1 MFCLIHRRI
10 ASACPP
16 VLAAHRNTTPAF
28 LDHHSSWLHGSLH
41 WPARSSAKSQCPCLG
56 ADCWCRLLFTV
67 AVSSQRITISNRNR
81 GEIKSVSLKSLE
93 NNGIQPFA
101 PFEPFK
107 YLTRVTHC
115 AVQGH
120 VYTTWCTL
128 RCTQLVIIE
137 QRRCWSILMPE
148 SSFCLVLVLNTAS
161 LPRSGSTI
169 FSIQIKFRLIIM
181 SPADYCSCQCT
192 LSTVS
197 TPNCSRC
204 SCHKHPMLN
213 LSPCLLSPCPQLSV
227 IKVNSSCILRFFIR
241 KCRQYVQFT
250 NKQFIL
256 PKSGLMDNL
265 WT

>member
-1 MFCLIHRRI
+1 MSVSAALQHCSCSGAGGCLFRIDYEGSRAELGGDKRWSVPMSDDQRSSGPGNRYNHRRSFCAHLSGVHRSFRNLSLLIGQLKLDNTFLLMFCLIHRRI

-93 NNGIQPFA
+93 NNGIQFFA

-107 YLTRVTHC
+107 YLTRSTHC

-120 VYTTWCTL
+120 VYTT
-128 RCTQLVIIE
+128 
-137 QRRCWSILMPE
+137 
-148 SSFCLVLVLNTAS
+148 
-161 LPRSGSTI
+161 
-169 FSIQIKFRLIIM
+169 
-181 SPADYCSCQCT
+181 
-192 LSTVS
+192 
-197 TPNCSRC
+197 
-204 SCHKHPMLN
+204 
-213 LSPCLLSPCPQLSV
+213 
-227 IKVNSSCILRFFIR
+227 
-241 KCRQYVQFT
+241 
-250 NKQFIL
+250 
-256 PKSGLMDNL
+256 
-265 WT
+265 